1 MIGFDLSRLFCYC
14 ITHCNVALESDKQA
28 ADFADFVFCLNSPLT
43 CYGALSYNEVADP
56 SVREETMYGKENI
69 TGTDDQG

>member
-14 ITHCNVALESDKQA
+14 IAHWNAALESDKLA
-28 ADFADFVFCLNSPLT
+28 TDFVDFRFCLNSPLT